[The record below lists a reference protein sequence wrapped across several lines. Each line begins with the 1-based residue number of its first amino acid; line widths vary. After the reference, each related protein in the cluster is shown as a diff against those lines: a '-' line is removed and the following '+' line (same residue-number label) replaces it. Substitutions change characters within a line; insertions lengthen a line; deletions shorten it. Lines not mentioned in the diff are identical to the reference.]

1 MFLGEFL
8 LPSRFCNS
16 AIFVDME
23 AIQISGIFKSA
34 ICRAIPIEDNLYRIT
49 KDTVFIGKILK
60 ENGGWSLE
68 EVAGEDLTAENVQLI
83 GAYLDRK
90 RR

>member
-1 MFLGEFL
+1 
-8 LPSRFCNS
+8 
-16 AIFVDME
+16 ME
-23 AIQISGIFKSA
+23 AFQISGIFKNS
-34 ICRAIPIEDNLYRIT
+34 ICRAIPLGDNLYSIT

-60 ENGGWSLE
+60 ENGGWNLE

-83 GAYLDRK
+83 GAFIDKK

>member
-1 MFLGEFL
+1 
-8 LPSRFCNS
+8 
-16 AIFVDME
+16 ME
-23 AIQISGIFKSA
+23 AIQISGVFKNA
-34 ICRAIPIEDNLYRIT
+34 ICRAIPIENNLYRIT
-49 KDTVFIGKILK
+49 KDTVFIGTILK

-90 RR
+90 GYGWWSVVDGS

>member
-1 MFLGEFL
+1 
-8 LPSRFCNS
+8 
-16 AIFVDME
+16 ME
-23 AIQISGIFKSA
+23 AIQISGIFKNA
-34 ICRAIPIEDNLYRIT
+34 ICRAKPLSENLYSIT

-60 ENGGWSLE
+60 ENGGWNLE

-83 GAYLDRK
+83 GAYIDKK

>member
-1 MFLGEFL
+1 
-8 LPSRFCNS
+8 
-16 AIFVDME
+16 ME
-23 AIQISGIFKSA
+23 AIQIRGIFKDA

-60 ENGGWSLE
+60 QNGGWNLE

-83 GAYLDRK
+83 GSYLDRK